1 MIMETKSAIR
11 RRILKERCMLD
22 AGEVFERSAAVAER
36 LCSLKEYMNA
46 ATIMAYISV
55 RNEVGT
61 DFFIKRCML
70 DGKTVAIPKV
80 ENRMPPEAGM
90 LAAYVIKEPGKDLTD
105 GFKGIPEPDASVLKR
120 LDPKEIDMVVVP
132 GIAFDY
138 RRYRIGYGAGFYD
151 RFLPE
156 LRPDCLKVGLAYEI
170 QVVEMIPAA
179 DHDMRMDL
187 VVTERRV
194 I

>member
-1 MIMETKSAIR
+1 METKSAIR
-11 RRILKERCMLD
+11 RRILRERGMLE
-22 AGEVFERSAAVAER
+22 AGEILERSAAAAER

-46 ATIMAYISV
+46 VTIMAYISV

-61 DFFIKRCML
+61 DIFIKRCMI
-70 DGKTVAIPKV
+70 DGKAVAIPKV
-80 ENRMPPEAGM
+80 ENRAPSQPGI
-90 LAAYVIKEPGKDLTD
+90 LAAYVIKEPGKDLIN

-120 LDPKEIDMVVVP
+120 LNPKEINMVVVP
-132 GIAFDY
+132 GVAFDY
-138 RRYRIGYGAGFYD
+138 HRHRIGYGAGFYD

-187 VVTERRV
+187 VVTDRRV